1 MVTIAERRPP
11 PHRSPPVTVHQIP
24 NTQSLDAFWMPFTA
38 NRQFKSEPRL
48 IAGAEGMYY
57 TTVDGRKVIDGSA
70 GLWCVNAGHGRREIA
85 DAVSRQ
91 LMALDY
97 AQSFQIGHPIAFD
110 FAEKLAAIAPR
121 GLDRVFF
128 TNSGSESVDTAL
140 KIALAYQ
147 RSAGQATRTRLIGR
161 ERGYHGVGFG
171 GMSVGGM
178 VNNRRAFATHLPGV
192 DHISHTHDLA
202 RNAFS
207 KGQPAHGAEFAD
219 DVERLVALHGA
230 ETIAAVIV
238 EPVAGST
245 GVLIP
250 PQGYLQ
256 RLRELCDKHGILLIF
271 DEVITG
277 FGRLGAPFA
286 ANYFGVMPDLIC
298 SAKGITNGT
307 VPMGAVF
314 ASRKIHDAL
323 MTGPANQVELF
334 HGYTYS
340 AHPVAC
346 AAGLATLEIYRKENL
361 LTRGAELTEYWQ
373 DAMHSLR
380 GLPNVIDIRA
390 IGLVAAVELSS
401 RPDAAGVR
409 GYDVMVDCFNRGLVL
424 RNSGDALAMSPPLIV
439 ERSHIDDI
447 VAMLGDALK
456 RVA

>member
-1 MVTIAERRPP
+1 MTI
-11 PHRSPPVTVHQIP
+11 HQIP
-24 NTQSLDAFWMPFTA
+24 NTASLDAFWMPFTA
-38 NRQFKSEPRL
+38 NRQFKAEPRL
-48 IAGAEGMYY
+48 IASAEGMHY
-57 TTVDGRKVIDGSA
+57 TTVDGRKVIDGIGRACGASMPVTAGARSRMRLSA
-70 GLWCVNAGHGRREIA
+70 SSRRSTMRRH
-85 DAVSRQ
+85 SR
-91 LMALDY
+91 
-97 AQSFQIGHPIAFD
+97 S
-110 FAEKLAAIAPR
+110 AIRSRSISPR
-121 GLDRVFF
+121 SWRRSRRAGLDRIFF

-140 KIALAYQ
+140 KIALAYH
-147 RSAGQATRTRLIGR
+147 RAAGQATRTRLIGR

-178 VNNRRAFATHLPGV
+178 VNNRRAFAPHLPGV
-192 DHISHTHDLA
+192 DHLRHTHDLA

-207 KGQPAHGAEFAD
+207 RGQPAHGAELAD

-230 ETIAAVIV
+230 DTIAAVIV

-256 RLRELCDKHGILLIF
+256 RLRALCDKHGILLIF

-286 ANYFGVMPDLIC
+286 TNYFGVTPDLITT
-298 SAKGITNGT
+298 AKGITNGV

-314 ASRKIHDAL
+314 ASRKVHDAL
-323 MTGPANQVELF
+323 MTGPASQIELF

-346 AAGLATLEIYRKENL
+346 AAGLATLEIYQKEGL

-380 GLPNVIDIRA
+380 VLAERDRYPRHRPGRRRRA
-390 IGLVAAVELSS
+390 VVAAGCGGRTRLRRHGRLLQS
-401 RPDAAGVR
+401 RPRASQ
-409 GYDVMVDCFNRGLVL
+409 L
-424 RNSGDALAMSPPLIV
+424 RRFLALSPPLIV

-456 RVA
+456 RAA